1 MRTCDNCT
9 ASSHCQHKGV
19 VCRLHL
25 HDRKSDEIVSL
36 GNEISNL
43 RAVVIAAQAI
53 VDRWDSPL
61 WGGSALNLKHTGE
74 YIAQLRKALQ
84 GVA

>member
-1 MRTCDNCT
+1 MRECTNCKNFGWCT
-9 ASSHCQHKGV
+9 NPFAL
-19 VCRLHL
+19 CRLHI
-25 HDRKSDEIVSL
+25 HDKESDEIASL

-43 RAVVIAAQAI
+43 RAVVIAAQDV
-53 VDRWDSPL
+53 VDRWDSLL
-61 WGGSALNLKHTGE
+61 WGGKALNLRHTGE